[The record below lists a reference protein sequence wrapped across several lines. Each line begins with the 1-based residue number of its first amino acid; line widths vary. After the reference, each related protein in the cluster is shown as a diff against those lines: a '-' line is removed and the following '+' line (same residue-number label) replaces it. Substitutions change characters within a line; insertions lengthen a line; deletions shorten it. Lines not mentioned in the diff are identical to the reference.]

1 MPTANCFISPDC
13 EYTLDCSQDLIRL
26 WANYSK
32 IPHAASEMTI
42 NLILS
47 KEQKGKKYM
56 AMAFLVLPS
65 IWPKDDISALQLG
78 LSRALSE
85 YYSISID
92 KVFISTSVINSG
104 FVVEN
109 DHEITW

>member
-1 MPTANCFISPDC
+1 MPIANCFISPDC
-13 EYTLDCSQDLIRL
+13 NSIPGRSQYLIRL
-26 WANYSK
+26 WADYSG
-32 IPHAASEMTI
+32 IPQVASEMTI

-65 IWPKDDISALQLG
+65 IWSKDDVSALQLG

-85 YYSISID
+85 YYSISTD
-92 KVFISTSVINSG
+92 KVFIATSVVNSG
-104 FVVEN
+104 LVVEN
-109 DHEITW
+109 GHEITW